1 MESFCEK
8 YATVSGPLFA
18 VEMATALY
26 YPFKAVGYVTDGNPF
41 FLNRLGDET
50 FLTVSIGKSFQ
61 VRSTSL
67 SHEEYRLLCNTAI
80 WLSVQSSSLRS
91 TTPCQHLP
99 H

>member
-1 MESFCEK
+1 MKTLCSW
-8 YATVSGPLFA
+8 YAFASGLSFA

-61 VRSTSL
+61 VRRTSL
-67 SHEEYRLLCNTAI
+67 LPKEYRSLCNTVI
-80 WLSVQSSSLRS
+80 
-91 TTPCQHLP
+91 
-99 H
+99 